1 MDAKTR
7 EWARTHLQK
16 RAAEDPTFR
25 QALLADPRAAITQ
38 EFGEG
43 VPPDYEFQVVEE
55 TPTRLCL
62 VLSPPG
68 PNRSSRVTLREVTAE
83 NVRSVCNLEVKE
95 EQRGFVATNAVSIA
109 QAHFAPKAWFRA
121 VYADDTP
128 VGFVMLRDDPEAAR
142 YYVWRFMV
150 GGEYQGYGFGQRAM
164 EQVIEY
170 VRTRPGATEVTLSY
184 VPGEGSARDFYRRL
198 GFEDTG
204 ETHGGECVMRLALG

>member
-1 MDAKTR
+1 MDVNTR
-7 EWARTHLQK
+7 EWIRTQLQK
-16 RAAEDPTFR
+16 RAAEDPNFR
-25 QALLADPRAAITQ
+25 KALLDNPRAAIEH

-43 VPPDYEFQVVEE
+43 LPPEYELQVFEE

-62 VLSPPG
+62 VLPPPA
-68 PNRSSRVTLREVTAE
+68 PNRSSVVTLREVTAD
-83 NVRSVCNLEVKE
+83 NVRGVCNLEVKP

-121 VYADDTP
+121 IYADDTP

-150 GGEYQGYGFGQRAM
+150 AGEYQGCGFGRRAM
-164 EQVIEY
+164 EHVIDY
-170 VRTRPGATEVTLSY
+170 VRTRPGATQITLSY
-184 VPGEGSARDFYRRL
+184 VPGDGGPRDFYQGL

-204 ETHGGECVMRLALG
+204 EKHGGECVMRLAL